1 MKKNEGVFLF
11 GFVLFLLFLFWL
23 FMRKGNNTI
32 VTDTLVETKFI
43 TPSLPNIVFEL
54 QNTKT
59 SKCNT
64 CSTQVAEAQQE
75 VADILKQK
83 QNELT
88 KHLDS
93 LLNEVK
99 GEYHAI

>member
-23 FMRKGNNTI
+23 FMRKGNNTL

-64 CSTQVAEAQQE
+64 CSTQVSEAQQK
-75 VADILKQK
+75 ADELLKQK

-88 KHLDS
+88 QHLSS
-93 LLNEVK
+93 LLDEVK
-99 GEYHAI
+99 GQYYAI